1 MATTTVGVKLDDETR
16 ARLKNLGQAKQR
28 STHWMVKEAVARY
41 LEVEERYERERAED
55 LARWERYVETGH
67 AVPHET
73 VTAWLAELAAEADRR
88 TGDT

>member
-16 ARLKNLGQAKQR
+16 ARLRNLGQAKQR

-41 LEVEERYERERAED
+41 LEVEERYERERTED

-73 VTAWLAELAAEADRR
+73 VAEWLDELAAEADRR

>member
-16 ARLKNLGQAKQR
+16 ARLKTLGQAKQR

-41 LEVEERYERERAED
+41 LEVEEHYERERAED

-67 AVPHET
+67 ALPHDT
-73 VTAWLAELAAEADRR
+73 VTAWLDELAAEADRR
-88 TGDT
+88 TGDA

>member
-1 MATTTVGVKLDDETR
+1 MTKTTVGVKLDEDTR
-16 ARLKNLGQAKQR
+16 ARLKELGHSKQR

-41 LEVEERYERERAED
+41 LEVEERYEREKAED

-73 VTAWLAELAAEADRR
+73 VTAWLDELAAEADER

>member
-1 MATTTVGVKLDDETR
+1 MATTTVGVKLDAETR
-16 ARLKNLGQAKQR
+16 ARLKELGRAKQR

-41 LEVEERYERERAED
+41 VEVEERYEREKAED

-73 VTAWLAELAAEADRR
+73 VTAWLDGLAAEADRR

>member
-16 ARLKNLGQAKQR
+16 ARLRNLGQAKQR

-73 VTAWLAELAAEADRR
+73 VRAWLDELAAEADRR